1 MMGLGLLEDMLLGT
15 MVGSQKARDDD
26 LRLGTVGRKHTMLIE
41 NRRQALRD
49 MMLIVILISA
59 DAGREA
65 HN

>member
-1 MMGLGLLEDMLLGT
+1 MGLGLLEDMLLGT

-26 LRLGTVGRKHTMLIE
+26 LRLGTVGRKHTMLTE
-41 NRRQALRD
+41 SRRQALRD

>member
-1 MMGLGLLEDMLLGT
+1 MGLGLLEDMLLGT

-65 HN
+65 HD

>member
-1 MMGLGLLEDMLLGT
+1 MGLGLMEDMLLGT
-15 MVGSQKARDDD
+15 MVGNQKARDDD

-65 HN
+65 HD

>member
-65 HN
+65 HD

>member
-1 MMGLGLLEDMLLGT
+1 MGLGLLEDMLLGT
-15 MVGSQKARDDD
+15 MVGNQKARDDD

-65 HN
+65 HD

>member
-1 MMGLGLLEDMLLGT
+1 MMGLGLLEDMLLGA

-65 HN
+65 HD

>member
-1 MMGLGLLEDMLLGT
+1 MGLGLLEDMLLGT
-15 MVGSQKARDDD
+15 MVGSQKAREEG

-41 NRRQALRD
+41 SRRQTPRD

>member
-1 MMGLGLLEDMLLGT
+1 MGLGLLEDMLLAT

>member
-1 MMGLGLLEDMLLGT
+1 MGLGLLEDMLLGT

>member
-1 MMGLGLLEDMLLGT
+1 MGLGLLEDMLLGT

-41 NRRQALRD
+41 SRRQALRD

-65 HN
+65 HD

>member
-1 MMGLGLLEDMLLGT
+1 MGLGVMEDMLLGT
-15 MVGSQKARDDD
+15 MVGNQKARDDD

-41 NRRQALRD
+41 SRRQTPRD